1 MTYRNSAPVM
11 TTGEGAALQPSGH
24 HASGDDGSPE
34 ALATGRDALVFQ
46 PGVLGSITE
55 SSLTG
60 IVVVQDD
67 RFRYANRAF
76 AEVLGYS
83 PEEIVA
89 LDSVLRVVA
98 EEDRALVAEN
108 LRRRISGEVEHLRY
122 LFRAL
127 HRSGRTVHL
136 EVFGT
141 RCAVDGA
148 PAVVSTVIDVT
159 ARVEA
164 EVALRESERRFRGI
178 FDEAIQ
184 FMGLL
189 DPGGTVLEVNRSALE
204 FAGLAHGEVVRR
216 PIWEARPWSR
226 SPEMQSRLKEAV
238 GSAAAGQIVRC
249 ELGIAR
255 GDGTPGVVDFSLR
268 PIHDNGGSVVLV
280 IAEARDISR
289 RRAAEEA
296 LRRSEESLRLVLRA
310 TNDLVWSWDVASGA
324 IEWSENAPRI
334 LRCSE
339 GEVQQTVEWWY
350 GSIHPAERERVVSGL
365 HGAVSGGGETWTAEY
380 RFRRGDGSYATML
393 DRGHIVRDERGTATR
408 MIGAMLDVT
417 ESRRSEETQRLL
429 ASASSLLETSLDSR
443 ETIPGVARV
452 LIPALADYCTVDLVE
467 GGDLRR
473 IAAVHALPAREP
485 LLGGGAVHP
494 LKVHPG
500 DPLALVVRSQ
510 KPLLIPGG
518 DGAALKAVAR
528 SAERLG
534 DAGTLQP
541 CSTMV
546 VPLTT
551 GGRCL
556 GVLTL
561 ASAASG
567 RKFGPMDLLV
577 AEDVGRRVAAALEN
591 ARLYREAQEAIRAR
605 ESVLAVVSH
614 DLRNPLGT
622 IAMTVEM
629 IRMEGTERRSGKT
642 EWLDLIRRSVQG
654 MTRMVDDLLD
664 LSSIEA
670 GAFSLARSEHQ
681 AAELLREA
689 RAFLEPLTT
698 ARSLRLVCDEASG
711 DVAVSVDGQQ
721 ILRVISNL
729 VGNSIKFTPEGGT
742 IRLRA
747 VPAEGE
753 VRFSVADTG
762 SGIPAEQLPRMFD
775 RYWQAHA
782 GDRRGAGLGLSIARG
797 IVEAHGGRIWAE
809 SEPGAGTTVSFTVPR
824 VAGPTPAE
832 GG

>member
-1 MTYRNSAPVM
+1 MTDRTSSPVIDPA
-11 TTGEGAALQPSGH
+11 GGAALPPPGLVPG
-24 HASGDDGSPE
+24 AGNPAREGPE
-34 ALATGRDALVFQ
+34 ASRDALVFP
-46 PGVLGSITE
+46 PGVLRSITE
-55 SSLTG
+55 SPLTG

-67 RFRYANRAF
+67 RFRYVNRAF
-76 AEVLGYS
+76 AEVLGYA
-83 PEEIVA
+83 PEEILA

-98 EEDRALVAEN
+98 EEDRELVAEN

-122 LFRAL
+122 TFHAL
-127 HRSGRTVHL
+127 HRSGRILHL

-141 RCAVDGA
+141 RCDVDGA

-164 EVALRESERRFRGI
+164 EAALRESERRFRGI
-178 FDEAIQ
+178 FDQAVQ

-189 DPGGTVLEVNRSALE
+189 DPAGTVLEVNRTALE
-204 FAGLAHGEVVRR
+204 FAGLAHGDVVRR
-216 PIWEARPWSR
+216 PIWDAPPWSR
-226 SPEMQSRLKEAV
+226 SPEMRARLEEAV
-238 GSAAAGQIVRC
+238 ARAQAGRIVRC
-249 ELGIAR
+249 ELGIAKA
-255 GDGTPGVVDFSLR
+255 DGTPGVVDFSLR
-268 PIHDNGGSVVLV
+268 PIHDDGGAVALV

-289 RRAAEEA
+289 RREAEEA

-324 IEWSENAPRI
+324 IEWSENAARI
-334 LRCSE
+334 LRCSP
-339 GEVQQTVEWWY
+339 GEVQPTVEWWY

-365 HGAVSGGGETWTAEY
+365 HAAVSGGGETWSAEY
-380 RFRRGDGSYATML
+380 RFRRGDGSYATMM
-393 DRGHIVRDERGTATR
+393 DRGHIVRDERGSATR

-429 ASASSLLETSLDSR
+429 AGASALLETSLEHA
-443 ETIPGVARV
+443 ETIPRVARLLV
-452 LIPALADYCTVDLVE
+452 PTLADYCTVDLVE
-467 GGDLRR
+467 GEDLRR
-473 IAAVHALPAREP
+473 IAAVHVLPAREA
-485 LLGGGAVHP
+485 LLGGGSVHP
-494 LKVHPG
+494 LEVHAD
-500 DPLALVVRSQ
+500 DPLARVAHAQ
-510 KPLLIPGG
+510 KPLLIPEG
-518 DGAALKAVAR
+518 DDAGLKAVAR

-534 DAGTLQP
+534 EAGALRP

-546 VPLTT
+546 VPLAAA
-551 GGRCL
+551 GRCL

-591 ARLYREAQEAIRAR
+591 ARLYREAPQASRAR
-605 ESVLAVVSH
+605 DSVLAIVSH

-622 IAMTVEM
+622 IAMTVEL
-629 IRMEGTERRSGKT
+629 IRGEGAERRSGKT
-642 EWLDLIRRSVQG
+642 EWLELIQRSVKG

-670 GAFSLARSEHQ
+670 GGFSLARSEHRVS
-681 AAELLREA
+681 ALLREA
-689 RAFLEPLTT
+689 CAFLEPLTT
-698 ARSLRLVCDEASG
+698 ARSLRLECTEEG
-711 DVAVSVDGQQ
+711 GEVAVSVDGQQ

-742 IRLRA
+742 VRLRA
-747 VPAEGE
+747 VAAESE
-753 VRFSVADTG
+753 VCFSVADTG
-762 SGIPAEQLPRMFD
+762 PGVPAEQLPRMFD

-809 SEPGAGTTVSFTVPR
+809 SEPGAGTTVAFTVPR
-824 VAGPTPAE
+824 VAGAGLAE
-832 GG
+832 AA